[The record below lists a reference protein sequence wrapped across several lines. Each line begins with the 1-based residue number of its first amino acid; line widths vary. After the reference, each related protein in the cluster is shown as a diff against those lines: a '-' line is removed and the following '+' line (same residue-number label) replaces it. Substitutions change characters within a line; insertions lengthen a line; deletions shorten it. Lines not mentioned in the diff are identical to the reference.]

1 MDKYDV
7 IKAIG
12 EGAYGKAY
20 LARGKADNQPCV
32 IKEISFAKMPIQ
44 EKEASKKEVIFLAKM
59 KHPNIVTFFSSF
71 QESNSL
77 FIVMEYCDGGDL
89 MERIRR
95 QRGVLFREE
104 QILGWFVQISLGLKH
119 IHDRKILHRDV
130 KAQNIFLSKN
140 GTVAKLG
147 DFGIARVL
155 NTSTEFARTR
165 VGTPYY
171 LSPEICQN
179 QPYNNKTD
187 IWSLGCVLYELCTL
201 KHPFEGSNLHQLVLK
216 ICQARFAPISPRFS
230 YDLRSLIDQLFKVS
244 PRDRP
249 SINSILR
256 KPFLEKL
263 IVHYWASE
271 VIQEEFSPVRIARPP
286 APRPPGKAVQDSK
299 VKKVRVQGKG
309 PPRPRPSVPVKRR
322 DAACSSGWRSP
333 PGAPKP
339 ASIKM
344 VERPQVAAMCGHY
357 DYYYAQLDLL
367 KKRAHEPGYHRVPQK
382 DPEVE
387 SHDQEES
394 RSPSPGQWA
403 AEYLQRRLEAQQYK
417 LKVEKQLGLRPS
429 SAEPTQNERQEPR
442 GNGENLRFQ
451 DLQPRRNKMKE
462 QEYWKQLEEIRQQY
476 HSDMKEIRKKMG
488 QELEEDPKIDQRT
501 YLVKK
506 SNLPINQEAAE
517 EVSPVQGIERSLKH
531 IKLQNIKEST
541 IPENKYKVK
550 RGVKFEINLSNCIS
564 EENNQSEE
572 EAVGDT
578 LNETLTFADGL
589 KFKED
594 HLTKQHGDGTDGAF
608 EELCCPETGFTHEA
622 AAAAGNR
629 RQWEAGAPQ
638 TLLRQMAEAD
648 VTSTSTYPSEPADG
662 RVVVLDGAP
671 ENRKQWQH
679 EAPGTLMGVLAE
691 ARLLSRSFSANEGK
705 VGMYVLHQWLGR
717 EEDED
722 TVEVTCGID
731 RDEER
736 LEPRSDDEDT
746 NFEESE
752 DELMDVVE
760 SLEKLALSKEEE
772 IEGKA
777 SGSSK
782 DAEKSE
788 EREESCTEK
797 HEEIRECAESIS
809 TPANVPEPSN
819 AMNST

>member
-12 EGAYGKAY
+12 EGSYGKAY
-20 LARGKADNQPCV
+20 LAKGKADNQPCV
-32 IKEISFAKMPIQ
+32 IKEISFAKGSRSCRECSNQHGLIQ
-44 EKEASKKEVIFLAKM
+44 KYGLNM
-59 KHPNIVTFFSSF
+59 C
-71 QESNSL
+71 QSNSL

-95 QRGVLFREE
+95 QHGLLFRED

-155 NTSTEFARTR
+155 NTSTELARTW

-171 LSPEICQN
+171 LSPEICQK

-249 SINSILR
+249 SINSILK

-263 IVHYWASE
+263 AIHYWASE
-271 VIQEEFSPVRIARPP
+271 VIRKEASPMHIARPP
-286 APRPPGKAVQDSK
+286 APRPPGKAVQASK
-299 VKKVRVQGKG
+299 VKKERVRGKG
-309 PPRPRPSVPVKRR
+309 PPRPRPSVPIKRKDVAR
-322 DAACSSGWRSP
+322 SSEWRPPP

-339 ASIKM
+339 PSIKLI
-344 VERPQVAAMCGHY
+344 ERSQVAAVCGHY

-367 KKRAHEPGYHRVPQK
+367 KKRAHEPSYHGVPQK
-382 DPEVE
+382 DPGVE
-387 SHDQEES
+387 YHDQEES

-403 AEYLQRRLEAQQYK
+403 ADYLQRRLEAQQHK

-429 SAEPTQNERQEPR
+429 SAEPNQNERQKLR
-442 GNGENLRFQ
+442 GNGEKLMFQ

-462 QEYWKQLEEIRQQY
+462 HEYWKQLEEIRQEY
-476 HSDMKEIRKKMG
+476 HSDMKAIRKKMG
-488 QELEEDPKIDQRT
+488 RELEEDPKIDQRT

-506 SNLPINQEAAE
+506 SNLPINQEAPKE
-517 EVSPVQGIERSLKH
+517 LSPVQGIERNLKH
-531 IKLQNIKEST
+531 IRLQNIKEST
-541 IPENKYKVK
+541 IPEQKHKVK
-550 RGVKFEINLSNCIS
+550 RGIKFEINLSNCIS
-564 EENNQSEE
+564 EENNLPEE
-572 EAVGDT
+572 EAVDR

-594 HLTKQHGDGTDGAF
+594 LLRKQHEDNTDGAF
-608 EELCCPETGFTHEA
+608 EELCCPEADSELLSHEA
-622 AAAAGNR
+622 AAAAENR

-638 TLLRQMAEAD
+638 TLLRLMAEAD

-662 RVVVLDGAP
+662 HVVVLDGAL

-679 EAPGTLMGVLAE
+679 EAPGTLMAVLAE
-691 ARLLSRSFSANEGK
+691 AHLLSRSFSANEGK
-705 VGMYVLHQWLGR
+705 V
-717 EEDED
+717 EEEG
-722 TVEVTCGID
+722 TVEVTCGIEL
-731 RDEER
+731 DEER

-752 DELMDVVE
+752 DELIDVVE
-760 SLEKLALSKEEE
+760 SLEKLALAKEEE
-772 IEGKA
+772 IEEKA
-777 SGSSK
+777 SGSSE
-782 DAEKSE
+782 DADKSE
-788 EREESCTEK
+788 ERGERSTQK
-797 HEEIRECAESIS
+797 HEEIRECAESIP

-819 AMNST
+819 AMDST